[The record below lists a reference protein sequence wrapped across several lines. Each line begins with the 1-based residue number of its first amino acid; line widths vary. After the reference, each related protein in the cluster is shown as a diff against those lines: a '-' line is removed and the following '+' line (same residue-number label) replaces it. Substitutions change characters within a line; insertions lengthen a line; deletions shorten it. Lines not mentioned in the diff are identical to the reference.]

1 MPICRL
7 EPTASVESTQRS
19 AWRHWGIVRAELYRS
34 TCLSYLD
41 GNLRHVP
48 NARVSNSG
56 STRWSAHGPL
66 APCPRNGGRPVTPG
80 GNGPCA
86 LPGSAP
92 PPPPAIIH
100 DEGARAVMMRGPAP
114 PTPRRSR
121 GAPSVLRPGRCGG
134 AFKWRPR
141 PPAREVT
148 VEDAQIAPR
157 RPKRGLGPAKCR
169 AGESK
174 GADSPDGRAQWS
186 LSRFWLDLEAA
197 PGKHK
202 RIKAAVVAKCA
213 NLANDRVMIGDGTTA
228 SSCYTCSR
236 SVGNPHKW
244 VSIDSL

>member
-1 MPICRL
+1 MSLMRGY
-7 EPTASVESTQRS
+7 PTA
-19 AWRHWGIVRAELYRS
+19 GPRAGL
-34 TCLSYLD
+34 LM
-41 GNLRHVP
+41 GPLRLILET
-48 NARVSNSG
+48 AAAQAA
-56 STRWSAHGPL
+56 TAL
-66 APCPRNGGRPVTPG
+66 APCPAARPRRRRR
-80 GNGPCA
+80 
-86 LPGSAP
+86 SF
-92 PPPPAIIH
+92 
-100 DEGARAVMMRGPAP
+100 MMRGPAP

-213 NLANDRVMIGDGTTA
+213 NLANRVRRYNRVQLF
-228 SSCYTCSR
+228 YTCSR

-244 VSIDSL
+244 VSIDSR